1 MQNLVAHWHVVPIG
15 ALFARDQLNLG
26 RANVTKS
33 VMIWLGAHR
42 ADQLKMKLDL
52 HRSSFQNRNRYG
64 SDKVQDS
71 T

>member
-1 MQNLVAHWHVVPIG
+1 VQNLVAHWHVVPIG

-33 VMIWLGAHR
+33 VMIWLDAHR

-52 HRSSFQNRNRYG
+52 H
-64 SDKVQDS
+64 
-71 T
+71 